1 MNPVEINEQGVTAAQ
16 ARVLA
21 TLRDAGRALTLGEL
35 QERTGLHPNTLRGHL
50 DAIVAGGN
58 ASRIASRSGGRGRPA
73 WSYLAREPEY
83 AALAMALASGLD
95 RGPATDA
102 DPDSEPSDS
111 EGNGEAQARAL
122 DPAAV
127 RGGRAWG
134 EQLRSQLGA
143 VEDGRERVL
152 LALAHT
158 GFAPQADGDRVTLHA
173 CPILEAARSHP
184 AVVCAVHLG
193 LIEGVLGAEGAGLR
207 PRPDT
212 LGCVVSLP

>member
-1 MNPVEINEQGVTAAQ
+1 MNPVEINEPGVTAAQ
-16 ARVLA
+16 SRVLS
-21 TLRDAGRALTLGEL
+21 TLRDAGRALTLSEL
-35 QERTGLHPNTLRGHL
+35 QDATGLHPNTLRGHL
-50 DAIVAGGN
+50 DALVAAGS
-58 ASRIASRSGGRGRPA
+58 ASRIATRSGGRGRPA
-73 WSYLAREPEY
+73 WAYLAREPEY

-95 RGPATDA
+95 SG
-102 DPDSEPSDS
+102 
-111 EGNGEAQARAL
+111 EGRTL

-134 EQLRSQLGA
+134 ERLRDQLGA

-152 LALAHT
+152 LALTHT
-158 GFAPQADGDRVTLHA
+158 GFAPEASGDQVTLNA
-173 CPILEAARSHP
+173 CPLLDAARSHP

-193 LIEGVLGAEGAGLR
+193 LVEGVLGQDGAGLR

>member
-21 TLRDAGRALTLGEL
+21 TLRDAGRALTLTEL
-35 QERTGLHPNTLRGHL
+35 QHLTGLHANTLRGHL
-50 DAIVAGGN
+50 DALVAGGN

-95 RGPATDA
+95 QGAEVGSA
-102 DPDSEPSDS
+102 DH
-111 EGNGEAQARAL
+111 RTL

-134 EQLRSQLGA
+134 ERLRAQLGA

-152 LALAHT
+152 LALTHT
-158 GFAPQADGDRVTLHA
+158 GFAPEASGDRVTLHA
-173 CPILEAARSHP
+173 CPLLDAARSHP
-184 AVVCAVHLG
+184 SVVCAVHLG
-193 LIEGVLGAEGAGLR
+193 LVEGVLGRRGATLR

-212 LGCVVSLP
+212 LGCGVGLP

>member
-95 RGPATDA
+95 QGPATDSDTNDGA
-102 DPDSEPSDS
+102 GDGEP
-111 EGNGEAQARAL
+111 QARTL

-143 VEDGRERVL
+143 VEDDRERVL

-158 GFAPQADGDRVTLHA
+158 GFAPEADGDHVKLHA

-193 LIEGVLGAEGAGLR
+193 LVEGVLGTEGARLR

>member
-1 MNPVEINEQGVTAAQ
+1 MNPVEINEPGVTAAQ

-21 TLRDAGRALTLGEL
+21 TLADAGRALTLGEL
-35 QERTGLHPNTLRGHL
+35 QDRTGLHPNTLRGHL

-95 RGPATDA
+95 RGAAPGSSADA
-102 DPDSEPSDS
+102 DPGAGQD
-111 EGNGEAQARAL
+111 GTL
-122 DPAAV
+122 DPAAT

-134 EQLRSQLGA
+134 ERLRSQLGA
-143 VEDGRERVL
+143 IEDGRERVL
-152 LALAHT
+152 MALTHT
-158 GFAPQADGDRVTLHA
+158 GFAPQDSGDEVTLHA

-193 LIEGVLGAEGAGLR
+193 LVEGVLGADGAELQ
-207 PRPDT
+207 PLPAT
-212 LGCVVSLP
+212 LGCVVTLP

>member
-21 TLRDAGRALTLGEL
+21 TLRDAGRAVTLTEL
-35 QERTGLHPNTLRGHL
+35 QDLTGLHANTLRGHL
-50 DAIVAGGN
+50 EALVAGGN

-95 RGPATDA
+95 QGAEGGSTD
-102 DPDSEPSDS
+102 P
-111 EGNGEAQARAL
+111 RTL

-134 EQLRSQLGA
+134 ERLRAQLGA

-152 LALAHT
+152 LALTHT
-158 GFAPQADGDRVTLHA
+158 GFAPEASGDHVTLHA
-173 CPILEAARSHP
+173 CPLLDAARSHP
-184 AVVCAVHLG
+184 SVVCAVHLG
-193 LIEGVLGAEGAGLR
+193 LVEGVLGRRGATLR

-212 LGCVVSLP
+212 LGCGVGLP

>member
-1 MNPVEINEQGVTAAQ
+1 MNPVEINEPGVTAAQ
-16 ARVLA
+16 SRVLS
-21 TLRDAGRALTLGEL
+21 TLRDAGRALTLSDL
-35 QERTGLHPNTLRGHL
+35 QDATGLHANTLRGHL
-50 DAIVAGGN
+50 DALVAVGN

-73 WSYLAREPEY
+73 WAYLAREPEY

-95 RGPATDA
+95 PGEGRG
-102 DPDSEPSDS
+102 
-111 EGNGEAQARAL
+111 L

-127 RGGRAWG
+127 RGGKAWG
-134 EQLRSQLGA
+134 ERLRSQLGA

-158 GFAPQADGDRVTLHA
+158 GFAPEASGDRVTLNA
-173 CPILEAARSHP
+173 CPLLEAAREHP

-193 LIEGVLGAEGAGLR
+193 LVEGVLGQDGATLR

-212 LGCVVSLP
+212 LGCVVGLP

>member
-1 MNPVEINEQGVTAAQ
+1 MEINEQGVTAAQ

-21 TLRDAGRALTLGEL
+21 TLREAGRPVTLGEL
-35 QERTGLHPNTLRGHL
+35 EDLTGLHPNTLRGHL

-73 WSYLAREPEY
+73 WGYLAREPEY

-95 RGPATDA
+95 QEPASDA
-102 DPDSEPSDS
+102 DTSAGVDRGERPS
-111 EGNGEAQARAL
+111 L

-134 EQLRSQLGA
+134 ERLRSQLGA

-158 GFAPQADGDRVTLHA
+158 GFAPEASGDRIALNA
-173 CPILEAARSHP
+173 CPILQAARSHP
-184 AVVCAVHLG
+184 SVVCAVHLG
-193 LIEGVLGAEGAGLR
+193 LVEGVLGADGAGLR

>member
-1 MNPVEINEQGVTAAQ
+1 MNSVEINEQGVTAAQ

-35 QERTGLHPNTLRGHL
+35 QDRTGLHPNTLRGHL

-58 ASRIASRSGGRGRPA
+58 ASRIAARSGGRGRPA

-95 RGPATDA
+95 RGAAPDSSADA
-102 DPDSEPSDS
+102 DP
-111 EGNGEAQARAL
+111 GAGQAGTL
-122 DPAAV
+122 DPAAT

-134 EQLRSQLGA
+134 ERLRSQLGA

-158 GFAPQADGDRVTLHA
+158 GFAPHDGGEQVTLHA

-193 LIEGVLGAEGAGLR
+193 LIEGVLGQDGAGLR

-212 LGCVVSLP
+212 LGCVVTLP

>member
-1 MNPVEINEQGVTAAQ
+1 MNPVAINESGVTAAQ
-16 ARVLA
+16 SRVLS
-21 TLRDAGRALTLGEL
+21 TLHDAGRALTLSEL
-35 QERTGLHPNTLRGHL
+35 QDATGLHPNTLRGHL
-50 DAIVAGGN
+50 DALVAAGS

-73 WSYLAREPEY
+73 WAYLAREPEY

-95 RGPATDA
+95 SG
-102 DPDSEPSDS
+102 
-111 EGNGEAQARAL
+111 EGRTL

-134 EQLRSQLGA
+134 ERLRDQLGA

-152 LALAHT
+152 LALTHT
-158 GFAPQADGDRVTLHA
+158 GFAPELTPGQDGDQVTLNA
-173 CPILEAARSHP
+173 CPLLEAARSHP

-193 LIEGVLGAEGAGLR
+193 LVEGVLGQEGAGLR

>member
-1 MNPVEINEQGVTAAQ
+1 MNPVEINEPGVTAAQ
-16 ARVLA
+16 SRVLS
-21 TLRDAGRALTLGEL
+21 TLRDAGRALTLSEL
-35 QERTGLHPNTLRGHL
+35 QDETGLHPNTLRGHL
-50 DAIVAGGN
+50 DALVAAGS
-58 ASRIASRSGGRGRPA
+58 ASRIASRTGGRGRPA

-95 RGPATDA
+95 SG
-102 DPDSEPSDS
+102 
-111 EGNGEAQARAL
+111 EGRTL

-134 EQLRSQLGA
+134 ERLRHQLGV

-152 LALAHT
+152 LALRHT
-158 GFAPQADGDRVTLHA
+158 GFAPEADDSQVDRVTLHA
-173 CPILEAARSHP
+173 CPLLEAARSHP

-193 LIEGVLGAEGAGLR
+193 LVEGVLGEHGAALH
-207 PRPDT
+207 PRPET

>member
-1 MNPVEINEQGVTAAQ
+1 MTAAQ

-21 TLRDAGRALTLGEL
+21 TMREAGRAVTLTEL
-35 QERTGLHPNTLRGHL
+35 QDLTGLHANTLRGHL
-50 DAIVAGGN
+50 DALVTGGN

-73 WSYLAREPEY
+73 WRYLAREPEY

-95 RGPATDA
+95 RGPASDA
-102 DPDSEPSDS
+102 DTSSDVDR
-111 EGNGEAQARAL
+111 GERPPL

-134 EQLRSQLGA
+134 ERLRSQLGP

-158 GFAPQADGDRVTLHA
+158 GFAPEPRGDRVTLNA

-184 AVVCAVHLG
+184 SVVCAVHLG
-193 LIEGVLGAEGAGLR
+193 LVEGVLGADGAGLR

>member
-1 MNPVEINEQGVTAAQ
+1 MNPVEINEPGVTAAQ
-16 ARVLA
+16 SRVLS
-21 TLRDAGRALTLGEL
+21 TLRDAGRALTLSEL
-35 QERTGLHPNTLRGHL
+35 QDATGLHPNTLRGHL
-50 DAIVAGGN
+50 DALVATGS

-73 WSYLAREPEY
+73 WAYLAREPEY

-95 RGPATDA
+95 SG
-102 DPDSEPSDS
+102 
-111 EGNGEAQARAL
+111 EGRTL

-134 EQLRSQLGA
+134 ERLRDQLGA

-152 LALAHT
+152 LALTHT
-158 GFAPQADGDRVTLHA
+158 GFAPELAPGPGGDRVTLHA
-173 CPILEAARSHP
+173 CPLLEAARSHP

-193 LIEGVLGAEGAGLR
+193 LVEGVLGQEGAGLR
-207 PRPDT
+207 PRPET

>member
-1 MNPVEINEQGVTAAQ
+1 MNSVEINQPGVTAAQ
-16 ARVLA
+16 ARVLS
-21 TLRDAGRALTLGEL
+21 TLRDAGRAMTLSEL
-35 QERTGLHPNTLRGHL
+35 RDATGLHPNTLRGHL
-50 DAIVAGGN
+50 DALVASGS

-95 RGPATDA
+95 SG
-102 DPDSEPSDS
+102 
-111 EGNGEAQARAL
+111 EGRTL

-134 EQLRSQLGA
+134 ERLREQLGD

-152 LALAHT
+152 MALTHT
-158 GFAPQADGDRVTLHA
+158 GFAPEASGDQVTLNA
-173 CPILEAARSHP
+173 CPLLDAARSHP

-193 LIEGVLGAEGAGLR
+193 LVEGVLGQDGAGLR
-207 PRPDT
+207 PRPES
-212 LGCVVSLP
+212 LGCVVDLP

>member
-1 MNPVEINEQGVTAAQ
+1 MNPVEINEPGVTAAQ
-16 ARVLA
+16 SRVLS
-21 TLRDAGRALTLGEL
+21 TLRDAGRALTLSEL
-35 QERTGLHPNTLRGHL
+35 QDATGLHPNTLRGHL
-50 DAIVAGGN
+50 DALVAAGS

-73 WSYLAREPEY
+73 WAYLAREPEY

-95 RGPATDA
+95 SG
-102 DPDSEPSDS
+102 
-111 EGNGEAQARAL
+111 EGRTL

-134 EQLRSQLGA
+134 ERLRDQLGA

-152 LALAHT
+152 LALTHT
-158 GFAPQADGDRVTLHA
+158 GFAPEASGDQVTLNA
-173 CPILEAARSHP
+173 CPLLDAARSHP

-193 LIEGVLGAEGAGLR
+193 LVEGVLGQDGAGLR

>member
-1 MNPVEINEQGVTAAQ
+1 MNPVEINEPGVTAAQ

-21 TLRDAGRALTLGEL
+21 TLADAGRALTLGEL
-35 QERTGLHPNTLRGHL
+35 QDRTGLHPNTLRGHL

-58 ASRIASRSGGRGRPA
+58 ASRIAARSGGRGRPA
-73 WSYLAREPEY
+73 WSYLARQPEY
-83 AALAMALASGLD
+83 AALAMALADGLD
-95 RGPATDA
+95 RGPAPGSSADA
-102 DPDSEPSDS
+102 A
-111 EGNGEAQARAL
+111 GTL
-122 DPAAV
+122 DPAAT

-134 EQLRSQLGA
+134 ERLRSQLGA
-143 VEDGRERVL
+143 IEDGRERVL

-158 GFAPQADGDRVTLHA
+158 GFAPQDTLHA

-193 LIEGVLGAEGAGLR
+193 LVEGVLGAEGAQLQ

-212 LGCVVSLP
+212 LGCVVTLP

>member
-21 TLRDAGRALTLGEL
+21 TLREAGRPLTLGEL
-35 QERTGLHPNTLRGHL
+35 QDLTGLHPNTLRGHL

-95 RGPATDA
+95 QGPASDA
-102 DPDSEPSDS
+102 GTSAGVDRGKRPS
-111 EGNGEAQARAL
+111 L

-134 EQLRSQLGA
+134 ERLRSQLGA

-158 GFAPQADGDRVTLHA
+158 GFAPEASGDRITLNA

-193 LIEGVLGAEGAGLR
+193 LVEGVLGADGAGLR

>member
-21 TLRDAGRALTLGEL
+21 TMREAGRAVTLTEL
-35 QERTGLHPNTLRGHL
+35 QDLTGLHANTLRGHL
-50 DAIVAGGN
+50 DALVAGGN
-58 ASRIASRSGGRGRPA
+58 ASRVASRSGGRGRPA
-73 WSYLAREPEY
+73 WGYLAREPEY

-95 RGPATDA
+95 QGA
-102 DPDSEPSDS
+102 DPDT
-111 EGNGEAQARAL
+111 RTRHAL

-134 EQLRSQLGA
+134 ERIRSQLGA

-152 LALAHT
+152 LALTHT
-158 GFAPQADGDRVTLHA
+158 GFAPEADGDHVTLHA
-173 CPILEAARSHP
+173 CPLLDAARAHP
-184 AVVCAVHLG
+184 GVVCAVHLG
-193 LIEGVLGAEGAGLR
+193 LVEGVLGRRGATLH

-212 LGCVVSLP
+212 LGCGVGLP

>member
-1 MNPVEINEQGVTAAQ
+1 MNPVEINEPGVTAAQ
-16 ARVLA
+16 SRVLS
-21 TLRDAGRALTLGEL
+21 TLRDAGRALTLSEL
-35 QERTGLHPNTLRGHL
+35 QEATGLHHNTLRGHL
-50 DAIVAGGN
+50 DALVAAGS

-73 WSYLAREPEY
+73 WAYLAREPEY

-95 RGPATDA
+95 SG
-102 DPDSEPSDS
+102 
-111 EGNGEAQARAL
+111 EGRAL

-134 EQLRSQLGA
+134 ERLRDQLGA

-158 GFAPQADGDRVTLHA
+158 GFAPELAPGPDGDRVTLNA
-173 CPILEAARSHP
+173 CPLLDAARSHP

-193 LIEGVLGAEGAGLR
+193 LVEGVLGQEGAGLR

>member
-73 WSYLAREPEY
+73 WSYLARVPEY

-95 RGPATDA
+95 RGRATDS
-102 DPDSEPSDS
+102 DLDSDTSDG
-111 EGNGEAQARAL
+111 EGQARTL

-158 GFAPQADGDRVTLHA
+158 GFAPEADGDRVTLNA

-193 LIEGVLGAEGAGLR
+193 LVEGVLGAEGAGLR
-207 PRPDT
+207 PRPET

>member
-1 MNPVEINEQGVTAAQ
+1 MNPVEINEPGVTAAQ
-16 ARVLA
+16 GRVLA
-21 TLRDAGRALTLGEL
+21 TLRDAGRPLTLSEL
-35 QERTGLHPNTLRGHL
+35 QDRTGLHPNTLRGHL
-50 DAIVAGGN
+50 DALVAAGS
-58 ASRIASRSGGRGRPA
+58 ASRIATRSGGRGRPA
-73 WSYLAREPEY
+73 WGYLAREPEY

-95 RGPATDA
+95 QQPTAGPDA
-102 DPDSEPSDS
+102 
-111 EGNGEAQARAL
+111 GKGRAL

-134 EQLRSQLGA
+134 ERLRSQLGA

-152 LALAHT
+152 LALTHT
-158 GFAPQADGDRVTLHA
+158 GFAPEASGDQVLLHA
-173 CPILEAARSHP
+173 CPLLEAARSHP

-193 LIEGVLGAEGAGLR
+193 LVEGVLGERGAALR

>member
-35 QERTGLHPNTLRGHL
+35 QDRTGLHPNTLRGHL

-58 ASRIASRSGGRGRPA
+58 ASRIATRSGGRGRPA

-95 RGPATDA
+95 RGPATH
-102 DPDSEPSDS
+102 PDSGSDAS
-111 EGNGEAQARAL
+111 DGESQARTL

-158 GFAPQADGDRVTLHA
+158 GFAPEASGDRVTLHA

-193 LIEGVLGAEGAGLR
+193 LVEGVLGAEGARLR